1 MVPRIRTSGAS
12 QTPRLRR
19 LASKLCQG
27 EHMGARRSHSLCRF
41 HSLKW
46 PLALYL
52 ATGVFMHSSYA
63 QTIRFDTDAVGSLPD
78 SWVEGVTGRG
88 TPRWTVES
96 DASAPSKPNVLKQ
109 SGAGTFPWCVRHRTS
124 IEDGFV
130 EVKFKALAGT
140 EDRAGGVVWRWKDGD
155 NYYVARANALENNVS
170 LYYTEAGRRNTI
182 KYVDAPVPGNTWHTL
197 RVEFSGKKMRVSL
210 DGKQYIEM
218 EDDHIAGSGAVG
230 VWTKADSVTLFD
242 DFSYG
247 AASAR

>member
-1 MVPRIRTSGAS
+1 
-12 QTPRLRR
+12 
-19 LASKLCQG
+19 
-27 EHMGARRSHSLCRF
+27 MGARRF

-63 QTIRFDTDAVGSLPD
+63 ETINFDTDAVGSLPD

-88 TPRWTVES
+88 TPRWIVES

-109 SGAGTFPWCVRHRTS
+109 SGTGTFPWCVRHKTS

-170 LYYTEAGRRNTI
+170 LYYTEAGRRRTLSTSMPRCRRINGTRCEWNS
-182 KYVDAPVPGNTWHTL
+182 PGG
-197 RVEFSGKKMRVSL
+197 E
-210 DGKQYIEM
+210 
-218 EDDHIAGSGAVG
+218 
-230 VWTKADSVTLFD
+230 
-242 DFSYG
+242 
-247 AASAR
+247 SAWR